1 MVSLGATPHSDYW
14 SMLVLSV
21 LLRGRWSLPVLWR
34 VWDRTSQSQC
44 KNPFLEGNGARVFL
58 SFPGLPIFLVPILLV
73 FIFFLSSMM
82 LKGILSKLIFIYFLI
97 IKKLFKKINDLNF
110 KLKNLFFQSNFSQF
124 IYTFLFLF
132 HKAIDFFYQ

>member
-1 MVSLGATPHSDYW
+1 
-14 SMLVLSV
+14 
-21 LLRGRWSLPVLWR
+21 
-34 VWDRTSQSQC
+34 
-44 KNPFLEGNGARVFL
+44 
-58 SFPGLPIFLVPILLV
+58 
-73 FIFFLSSMM
+73 MM

-132 HKAIDFFYQ
+132 HKAIDFFYS